1 MDRGESYCQP
11 IKRFKDPTTT
21 SLTIK
26 NYSLKD
32 LISYFTHN
40 E

>member
-1 MDRGESYCQP
+1 MYRGESYCQP
-11 IKRFKDPTTT
+11 IKPFKDPTTG
-21 SLTIK
+21 LTIN